1 MNMVTQNN
9 DLGSVDLFG
18 TVFDDVLVKFGGA
31 DTFVA
36 GTILALDKS
45 DNTMIPF
52 RPAGF
57 GAVFAI
63 ATVSSG
69 AITGVTIS
77 SAGKKYKVGDVLPLF
92 GGSGYGGV
100 LTVATIGAGGAIATV
115 TITTAGAGY
124 ANTDTGVKPN
134 VIPAY
139 ASVPAC
145 VLRDDLTATGAGN
158 VAIRAIVGGQV
169 RADRLV
175 IDTAETVDE
184 EVRTNLR
191 SAGIIAI
198 TCDELYSQDNQ

>member
-1 MNMVTQNN
+1 MNMSVQNN

-18 TVFDDVLVKFGGA
+18 TVFDDVMVKFGGA
-31 DTFVA
+31 DTFAA

-52 RPAGF
+52 RPTGF
-57 GAVFAI
+57 GAIFAI

-69 AITGVTIS
+69 AIATVTVS
-77 SAGKKYKVGDVLPLF
+77 SGGKKYKVGDVLPLF

-115 TITTAGAGY
+115 TVTVGGAGY
-124 ANTDTGVKPN
+124 TNTDTGVKPN
-134 VIPAY
+134 VIAPDNSIPA
-139 ASVPAC
+139 S
-145 VLRDDLTATGAGN
+145 VLRDAITVTGAGN
-158 VAIRAIVGGQV
+158 VAARAIVGGQV

-175 IDTAETVDE
+175 IDTAETVDQ
-184 EVRTNLR
+184 EVKNNLR